1 MRLAV
6 ALAVFV
12 LCVPALALAQK
23 AKPVPPGLE
32 RMSAEFTDI
41 VERVS
46 PAVVRIETKGLTTAQ
61 VTGGPVIARARG
73 TGSGVIVDPEGYVVT
88 NAHVV
93 ESADS
98 IEVFLLAPRPPGG
111 SILRP
116 RSRGVKARLVG
127 MDRETDVAVLKIDE
141 KGLPALAFADYQ
153 GVRQGQVVFA
163 FGNPLGLENS
173 VSMGVVSSVA
183 RQLDAESPMIYV
195 QTDASIN
202 PGNSGGPLVDTA
214 GQIVGLNTAIFSQS
228 GGSEGLGFAAPSHI
242 VRTMY
247 EQLRAHGRVRRGTI
261 GIHGQTISQLM
272 ATGLG
277 LPRDAAVILG
287 DVTPGSPAEAAG
299 LKPGDLVLS
308 VDGRPMEN
316 ARQVDVTLY
325 RMPPGQTPVLAIVRD
340 GRRLDVPVT
349 VREKPEDPD
358 RLATLVD
365 ADKNLVPRLG
375 VLAVELDAEILKLL
389 PGLRG
394 VEGVLVA
401 ARAGSPG
408 VDEDDLRA
416 GDVIYALNGLSVRS
430 LVELKAAVERVKRG
444 DALVFQ
450 VERKGQLLYL
460 VQAAE

>member
-1 MRLAV
+1 MRPAV

-12 LCVPALALAQK
+12 LCAPAIALAQK
-23 AKPVPPGLE
+23 AKPLAPGLE
-32 RMSAEFTDI
+32 RMSAEFTDL

-46 PAVVRIETKGLTTAQ
+46 PAVVRIETKGLTTAP
-61 VTGGPVIARARG
+61 VPTGGNVIARARG
-73 TGSGVIVDPEGYVVT
+73 TGSGVIVDPQGYVLT

-93 ESADS
+93 EGADS
-98 IEVFLLAPRPPGG
+98 MEVFLLAPRPPGG

-116 RSRGVKARLVG
+116 RSRGVKARVLGV
-127 MDRETDVAVLKIDE
+127 DRETDVAVLKIDE

-242 VRTMY
+242 VRTVY

-272 ATGLG
+272 AAGLG
-277 LPRDAAVILG
+277 LPREAAVILG

-299 LKPGDLVLS
+299 LKPGDLVLA

-316 ARQVDVTLY
+316 ARQVEVTLY
-325 RMPPGQTPVLAIVRD
+325 RMPPGQTPTLAIVRD

-375 VLAVELDAEILKLL
+375 VLAVELDEEILKLL
-389 PGLRG
+389 PKLRG

-401 ARAGSPG
+401 ARASPG
-408 VDEDDLRA
+408 GDEDDLHA

-430 LVELKAAVERVKRG
+430 LAELKAAVERVKRG

-450 VERKGQLLYL
+450 VERKGQLWYL
-460 VQAAE
+460 TQAAE